1 MSDVPGVDPSAPGL
15 EPPDPPLADEVIR
28 LRPWTEADAAQIDA
42 ACQDPHIQQFIPIP
56 RPYARAD
63 AEAYVAR
70 TQRQWATGEKAAF
83 AISDVDDPTVVL
95 GAVSLAVV
103 QRCGNAAYW
112 IAPGVRGMGLATR
125 ALGLLTDWAVESL
138 GMGVILLEIHHRN
151 EPSRRVAVAAGY
163 RQVGQLE
170 VPTPDGRRTHLIY
183 AHLSSDRT
191 TG

>member
-1 MSDVPGVDPSAPGL
+1 
-15 EPPDPPLADEVIR
+15 
-28 LRPWTEADAAQIDA
+28 
-42 ACQDPHIQQFIPIP
+42 
-56 RPYARAD
+56 
-63 AEAYVAR
+63 
-70 TQRQWATGEKAAF
+70 
-83 AISDVDDPTVVL
+83 VL

-112 IAPGVRGMGLATR
+112 IAPGLRGMGLATR

-151 EPSRRVAVAAGY
+151 EPSRRVAVVAGY

-170 VPTPDGRRTHLIY
+170 VPAPDGPRTHLIY